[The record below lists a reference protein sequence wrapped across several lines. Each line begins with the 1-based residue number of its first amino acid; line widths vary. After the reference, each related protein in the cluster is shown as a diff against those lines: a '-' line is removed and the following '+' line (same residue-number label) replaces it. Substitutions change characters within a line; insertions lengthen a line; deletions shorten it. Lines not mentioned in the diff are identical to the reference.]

1 MKLKDITIKE
11 FFKTLDYYNS
21 LLFENSF
28 SDKFI
33 YNSNAFSVN
42 EKLSVR
48 FLKVVI
54 DNQWYSEKDFEELL
68 EAPYNNLIQFKLQNK
83 LKDSL
88 RFSFIFKKGNNFVFK
103 KKMECREF
111 KWIFLGKTSCSCRF
125 INGDLK

>member
-21 LLFENSF
+21 PLFEDSF

-33 YNSNAFSVN
+33 YNSNVFSVN
-42 EKLSVR
+42 EKFSIR

-54 DNQWYSEKDFEELL
+54 NNQWYSEKDFEELL
-68 EAPYNNLIQFKLQNK
+68 EAPYDDLIQLKLQNK

-88 RFSFIFKKGNNFVFK
+88 IFSFIFKEENNFVLK
-103 KKMECREF
+103 KWNAEN
-111 KWIFLGKTSCSCRF
+111 S
-125 INGDLK
+125 NGFFWEKQVIPVDLLKEI

>member
-21 LLFENSF
+21 PLFEDSF

-33 YNSNAFSVN
+33 YNSNVFSVN
-42 EKLSVR
+42 EKFSIR

-54 DNQWYSEKDFEELL
+54 DNHWYSENDFEELL
-68 EAPYNNLIQFKLQNK
+68 EASYDDLIQFKLQNK

-88 RFSFIFKKGNNFVFK
+88 MFSFIFKEGNNFVFK
-103 KKMECREF
+103 KWNAENSNGFFWEKQVVPVDLLME
-111 KWIFLGKTSCSCRF
+111 I
-125 INGDLK
+125 

>member
-1 MKLKDITIKE
+1 MKLKDVTIKE
-11 FFKTLDYYNS
+11 LLKALDYYNS
-21 LLFENSF
+21 PLFEDSF

-33 YNSNAFSVN
+33 YNFNVFSVN

-68 EAPYNNLIQFKLQNK
+68 EASYNNVIQSKLQNK

-88 RFSFIFKKGNNFVFK
+88 RFSFIFKEGNNFIFK
-103 KKMECREF
+103 KWNAEN
-111 KWIFLGKTSCSCRF
+111 S
-125 INGDLK
+125 NGFFWEKQVVPVDLLKEI

>member
-1 MKLKDITIKE
+1 MKLKDVTIKE

-21 LLFENSF
+21 PLFENSF

-42 EKLSVR
+42 EKFSVR

-68 EAPYNNLIQFKLQNK
+68 EASYDDLIQFKLQNK

-88 RFSFIFKKGNNFVFK
+88 MFSFIFKEGNNFIFK
-103 KKMECREF
+103 KWNAEN
-111 KWIFLGKTSCSCRF
+111 S
-125 INGDLK
+125 NGFFWEKQVVPVDLLKEI

>member
-21 LLFENSF
+21 PLFENSF

-33 YNSNAFSVN
+33 YNSNVFSVN

-54 DNQWYSEKDFEELL
+54 NSQWYSEKVFEELL
-68 EAPYNNLIQFKLQNK
+68 ETPYNKLIQFKLQNK

-88 RFSFIFKKGNNFVFK
+88 VFSFIFKKFNLEN
-103 KKMECREF
+103 
-111 KWIFLGKTSCSCRF
+111 S
-125 INGDLK
+125 NGSLWEKQVVPVDLLTEI

>member
-1 MKLKDITIKE
+1 MKLKDVTIKE

-21 LLFENSF
+21 PLFEDSF

-33 YNSNAFSVN
+33 YNSNVFSVN
-42 EKLSVR
+42 EKISVR

-68 EAPYNNLIQFKLQNK
+68 EASYNNVVQSKLQNK

-88 RFSFIFKKGNNFVFK
+88 RFSFIFKEGNNFVLK
-103 KKMECREF
+103 KWNAEN
-111 KWIFLGKTSCSCRF
+111 S
-125 INGDLK
+125 NGFFWEKQVVPVDLLKEI

>member
-1 MKLKDITIKE
+1 MKLKDVTIKE

-21 LLFENSF
+21 PLFEDSF

-33 YNSNAFSVN
+33 YNSNVFSVN

-48 FLKVVI
+48 FLKAVI

-68 EAPYNNLIQFKLQNK
+68 EASYNNLIQSKLQNK

-88 RFSFIFKKGNNFVFK
+88 RFSFIFKEGNNFIFK
-103 KKMECREF
+103 KWNAEN
-111 KWIFLGKTSCSCRF
+111 S
-125 INGDLK
+125 NGFFWEKQVVPVDLLKEI

>member
-1 MKLKDITIKE
+1 MKLKDVTIKE

-42 EKLSVR
+42 EKLSIR

-88 RFSFIFKKGNNFVFK
+88 RFSFIFKEGNNFVLK
-103 KKMECREF
+103 KWNAEN
-111 KWIFLGKTSCSCRF
+111 S
-125 INGDLK
+125 NGFFWEKQVIPVDLLTEI

>member
-21 LLFENSF
+21 PLFEDSF

-33 YNSNAFSVN
+33 YNSKMFSVN
-42 EKLSVR
+42 EKFSVR
-48 FLKVVI
+48 FLKAVI

-68 EAPYNNLIQFKLQNK
+68 EASYNNVVQSKLQNK

-88 RFSFIFKKGNNFVFK
+88 RFSFIFKEGNNFIFK
-103 KKMECREF
+103 KWNAEN
-111 KWIFLGKTSCSCRF
+111 S
-125 INGDLK
+125 NGFFWEKQVVPVDLLKEI

>member
-1 MKLKDITIKE
+1 MKLKDVIIKE

-21 LLFENSF
+21 PLFEDSF

-33 YNSNAFSVN
+33 YNSNVFSVN

-48 FLKVVI
+48 FLKAAI

-68 EAPYNNLIQFKLQNK
+68 EASYNNVVQSKLQNK

-88 RFSFIFKKGNNFVFK
+88 RFSFIFKEGNNFVLK
-103 KKMECREF
+103 KWNAEN
-111 KWIFLGKTSCSCRF
+111 S
-125 INGDLK
+125 NGFFWAKQVVPVDLLKEI

>member
-1 MKLKDITIKE
+1 MKLKDVTIKE

-21 LLFENSF
+21 PLFEDSF

-33 YNSNAFSVN
+33 YNSNVFSVN

-68 EAPYNNLIQFKLQNK
+68 EASYNNVVQSKLQNK
-83 LKDSL
+83 FKDSI
-88 RFSFIFKKGNNFVFK
+88 RFSFIFKEGNNFVLK
-103 KKMECREF
+103 KWNAEN
-111 KWIFLGKTSCSCRF
+111 S
-125 INGDLK
+125 NGFFWEKQVVPVDLLKEI

>member
-21 LLFENSF
+21 PLFEDSF

-33 YNSNAFSVN
+33 YNSNVFSVN
-42 EKLSVR
+42 EKFSIR

-54 DNQWYSEKDFEELL
+54 DNQWYSENDFEELL
-68 EAPYNNLIQFKLQNK
+68 EEYYDDLIQFKLQNK

-88 RFSFIFKKGNNFVFK
+88 MFSFIFKEGNNFVFK
-103 KKMECREF
+103 KWNAEN
-111 KWIFLGKTSCSCRF
+111 S
-125 INGDLK
+125 NGFFWEKQVVPVDLLKEI

>member
-1 MKLKDITIKE
+1 MKLKDVTIKE
-11 FFKTLDYYNS
+11 LLKALDYYNS
-21 LLFENSF
+21 PLFEDSF

-33 YNSNAFSVN
+33 YNSKMFSVN

-68 EAPYNNLIQFKLQNK
+68 EASYNNVIQSKLQNK

-88 RFSFIFKKGNNFVFK
+88 RFSFIFKEGNNFIFK
-103 KKMECREF
+103 KWNAEN
-111 KWIFLGKTSCSCRF
+111 S
-125 INGDLK
+125 NGFFWEKQVVPVDLLKEI

>member
-1 MKLKDITIKE
+1 MKLKDVTIKE

-21 LLFENSF
+21 PLFEDSF

-33 YNSNAFSVN
+33 YNSNVFSVN

-48 FLKVVI
+48 FLKAVI

-68 EAPYNNLIQFKLQNK
+68 EASYNNVVQSNLQNK

-88 RFSFIFKKGNNFVFK
+88 RFSFIFKEGNNFVLK
-103 KKMECREF
+103 KWNAEN
-111 KWIFLGKTSCSCRF
+111 S
-125 INGDLK
+125 NGFFWEKQVVPVDLLKEI

>member
-1 MKLKDITIKE
+1 MKLKDVTIKE

-21 LLFENSF
+21 SLFEDSF

-42 EKLSVR
+42 EKFSVR

-54 DNQWYSEKDFEELL
+54 DNQWYSENDFEELL
-68 EAPYNNLIQFKLQNK
+68 EAPYDDLIQLKLQNK

-88 RFSFIFKKGNNFVFK
+88 IFSFIFKEGNNFVLK
-103 KKMECREF
+103 KWNAEN
-111 KWIFLGKTSCSCRF
+111 S
-125 INGDLK
+125 NGFFWEKQVVPVDLLTEI

>member
-1 MKLKDITIKE
+1 MKLKDVTIKE

-21 LLFENSF
+21 PLFEDSF

-33 YNSNAFSVN
+33 YNSKMFSVN

-68 EAPYNNLIQFKLQNK
+68 EASYNKLIQSKLQNK

-88 RFSFIFKKGNNFVFK
+88 RFSFIFKEGNNFVLK
-103 KKMECREF
+103 KWNAEN
-111 KWIFLGKTSCSCRF
+111 S
-125 INGDLK
+125 NGFFWEKQVVPVDLLTEI

>member
-21 LLFENSF
+21 PLFENSF

-33 YNSNAFSVN
+33 YNSNVFSVN
-42 EKLSVR
+42 EKLSIR

-68 EAPYNNLIQFKLQNK
+68 EAPCNNLIQFKLQNK

-88 RFSFIFKKGNNFVFK
+88 RFSFIFKEGNNFVLK
-103 KKMECREF
+103 KWNAEN
-111 KWIFLGKTSCSCRF
+111 S
-125 INGDLK
+125 NGFFWEKQVIPVDLLTEI

>member
-1 MKLKDITIKE
+1 MKLKDVTIKE

-21 LLFENSF
+21 PLFEESF

-33 YNSNAFSVN
+33 YNSKMFSVN
-42 EKLSVR
+42 EKFSVR

-68 EAPYNNLIQFKLQNK
+68 EAHYDDDLIQLKLQNK

-88 RFSFIFKKGNNFVFK
+88 MFSFIFKEGNNFVFK
-103 KKMECREF
+103 KWNAEN
-111 KWIFLGKTSCSCRF
+111 S
-125 INGDLK
+125 NGFFWEKQVIPVDLLKEI

>member
-1 MKLKDITIKE
+1 MKLKDVTIKE

-21 LLFENSF
+21 PLFEDSF

-33 YNSNAFSVN
+33 YNSNVFSVN

-68 EAPYNNLIQFKLQNK
+68 EASYNNLIQSKLQNK

-88 RFSFIFKKGNNFVFK
+88 RFSFIFKEGNNFIFK
-103 KKMECREF
+103 KWNAEN
-111 KWIFLGKTSCSCRF
+111 S
-125 INGDLK
+125 NGFFWEKQVVPVDLLTEI